1 MDKTERQQVRGW
13 LGIDLEQ
20 YSHIVHCQLCDI
32 TTIDDRMKQLDLTHE
47 RIKSPDDHWLGR
59 RATDSAAGVGT
70 VCET

>member
-20 YSHIVHCQLCDI
+20 YSHIVNCQLCDI

-47 RIKSPDDHWLGR
+47 RIKVALDRIWQYEQKQAEGDR
-59 RATDSAAGVGT
+59 CSA
-70 VCET
+70 

>member
-47 RIKSPDDHWLGR
+47 RIKVALDRIWQYEQKQAEGDR
-59 RATDSAAGVGT
+59 CSA
-70 VCET
+70 